1 MKSPQTSRHIAQIY
15 IFGAALMVVF
25 AVAAQSSVR
34 AQTTAPA
41 FGWPEFVQAL
51 RVEAIAAGIK
61 SDVFDRIYARLS
73 PDCKQPGVYCS
84 GGPQTSHAF
93 ASFRAKGLPESC
105 FKVTQ
110 REFLRPGEYF
120 PESSMRSLALR
131 GQALLKGWKAQK
143 PEILQAILKIE
154 ATYQIDHKLLLAL
167 WGRETNYGQFAL
179 TNNAV
184 RALSSM
190 AYAGAPAR
198 RAWARRQAIA
208 ALKMVSDGRVTMEK
222 FKSSYAGATGL
233 TQILPVEYLER
244 GVDGDGDGR
253 IDIWESVPDAL
264 ATTANILQ
272 NEGWQGAQK
281 TWGQEVRLPKSGAG
295 ADCTLEGRP
304 SRRTRREWTQTQ
316 GIAQATGAASSGG
329 HILDP
334 QDPGYLVLPAGARGP
349 AFLATDNFEV
359 LRRYNTSDVYAV
371 FIGLTANR
379 IGCETEKG
387 ACAFERAWPVKSA
400 ADDFE
405 FSVENLCRL
414 QISLKARGFSDTTPD
429 GLFGRA
435 TRVAIGKYQKS
446 LQKQPDCYPTKAI
459 YRELVEESSVI
470 ETPQR

>member
-1 MKSPQTSRHIAQIY
+1 MKIVKPKQGAVSNCLRTVALAVALLIIAQP
-15 IFGAALMVVF
+15 AP
-25 AVAAQSSVR
+25 R
-34 AQTTAPA
+34 AQVTSATS
-41 FGWPEFVQAL
+41 GWGEFVKTL
-51 RVEAIAAGIK
+51 RVEAIAAGVK
-61 SDVFDRIYARLS
+61 PDVFDRIYAGLA

-84 GGPQTSHAF
+84 GGSQTSDAF

-120 PESSMRSLALR
+120 PESSLRSLALR
-131 GQALLKGWKAQK
+131 GQALLKGWKAK
-143 PEILQAILKIE
+143 SPETLQAVLKIE

-198 RAWARRQAIA
+198 QAWARRQAIA
-208 ALKMVSDGRVTMEK
+208 ALRIVSDGRVSMDK

-304 SRRTRREWTQTQ
+304 GRRTIREWTQSQ
-316 GIAQATGAASSGG
+316 GITVARGSASSGG
-329 HILDP
+329 YTFDP
-334 QDPGYLVLPAGARGP
+334 QNPGYLVLPAGARGP

-379 IGCETEKG
+379 IGCDTEKG
-387 ACAFERAWPVKSA
+387 ACGFERAWPVKG
-400 ADDFE
+400 ADGNFA

-414 QISLKARGFSDTTPD
+414 QIALKAKGFSEITPD

-446 LQKQPDCYPTKAI
+446 LKRQPDCYPTQAL
-459 YRELVEESSVI
+459 YRELVEQSSVI
-470 ETPQR
+470 ETPLR